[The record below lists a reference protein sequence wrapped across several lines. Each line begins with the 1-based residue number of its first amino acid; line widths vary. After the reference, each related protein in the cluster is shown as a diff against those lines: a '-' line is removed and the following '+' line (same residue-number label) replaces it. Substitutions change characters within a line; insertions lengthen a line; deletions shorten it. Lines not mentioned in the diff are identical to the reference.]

1 MRYSF
6 YLLPGLAMLALSLT
20 PAGQPQHAR
29 SASAAAAAAAP
40 LIHRP
45 AATLVAFNPLKGA
58 AQEVVTGKTGQAHKT
73 KKGETATRV
82 AVVREIDLEALKK
95 LLQRGTGTDARPL
108 LVNFWATW
116 CVPCREEFPDLVKI
130 NSDYAK
136 RNLEVITISL
146 DDPSEIKTTVPQFL
160 REVRAGNLPAYLLN
174 VIDPDIAIN
183 TIDPQW
189 RGALPAT
196 FLYDASG
203 QMVFKHTG
211 RFDTRELRAAI
222 DKVTT
227 AR

>member
-6 YLLPGLAMLALSLT
+6 YLATGLVMLALTLIPAEQTQQSLIV
-20 PAGQPQHAR
+20 HAA
-29 SASAAAAAAAP
+29 ASA
-40 LIHRP
+40 
-45 AATLVAFNPLKGA
+45 PLKHGPSA
-58 AQEVVTGKTGQAHKT
+58 KGQAHKT
-73 KKGETATRV
+73 KAGRAASRTV
-82 AVVREIDLEALKK
+82 VVREIDLEALKK
-95 LLQRGTGTDARPL
+95 LLQRETGAAARPL

-136 RNLEVITISL
+136 SNLEVITISL
-146 DDPSEIKTTVPQFL
+146 DDPDEIKTTVPQFL
-160 REVRAGNLPAYLLN
+160 REVRARDLPAYLLN
-174 VIDPDIAIN
+174 VVDPDIAIN
-183 TIDPQW
+183 TIDSQW

>member
-6 YLLPGLAMLALSLT
+6 YLVPGLAMLALMLI
-20 PAGQPQHAR
+20 PVEQLAPVGQ
-29 SASAAAAAAAP
+29 AAP
-40 LIHRP
+40 LAHGPTDALSRLE
-45 AATLVAFNPLKGA
+45 AVAQG
-58 AQEVVTGKTGQAHKT
+58 TGKTGQAHKRNA
-73 KKGETATRV
+73 GREAT
-82 AVVREIDLEALKK
+82 VVREVDLEALKK
-95 LLQRGTGTDARPL
+95 LLHREAGAEARPL

-130 NSDYAK
+130 NADYAK

-146 DDPSEIKTTVPQFL
+146 DDPAEIKTTVPKFL
-160 REVRAGNLPAYLLN
+160 REARAGELPAYLLN
-174 VIDPDIAIN
+174 VIDPDIVIN
-183 TIDPQW
+183 MIDPQW

-211 RFDTRELRAAI
+211 RFDVRELRTAI

>member
-6 YLLPGLAMLALSLT
+6 YLAPGLAMLALTLI
-20 PAGQPQHAR
+20 PAEQQHAGL
-29 SASAAAAAAAP
+29 APAAAP
-40 LIHRP
+40 LMHGPI
-45 AATLVAFNPLKGA
+45 AK
-58 AQEVVTGKTGQAHKT
+58 GQAHKT
-73 KKGETATRV
+73 KAGRATTEAV
-82 AVVREIDLEALKK
+82 VVREIDLEALKK
-95 LLQRGTGTDARPL
+95 LLQRETGAEARPL

-116 CVPCREEFPDLVKI
+116 CEPCRDEFPDLVKI
-130 NSDYAK
+130 NADYAK

-160 REVRAGNLPAYLLN
+160 REARAGELPAYLLN
-174 VIDPDIAIN
+174 VVDPDIAIN
-183 TIDPQW
+183 MIDPQW

-211 RFDTRELRAAI
+211 RFDTQQLRAAI

-227 AR
+227 AK

>member
-1 MRYSF
+1 MQHSF
-6 YLLPGLAMLALSLT
+6 YLVPGLAMLALMLI
-20 PAGQPQHAR
+20 PAEQLAPIGH
-29 SASAAAAAAAP
+29 AAP
-40 LIHRP
+40 LAHGP
-45 AATLVAFNPLKGA
+45 TAAHGRRERVAQGK
-58 AQEVVTGKTGQAHKT
+58 GKTGKAHQRNAGRDIT
-73 KKGETATRV
+73 
-82 AVVREIDLEALKK
+82 VVREVDLEALKK
-95 LLQRGTGTDARPL
+95 LLHREAGAEARPL

-130 NSDYAK
+130 NADYAK

-160 REVRAGNLPAYLLN
+160 REARAGELPAYLLN
-174 VIDPDIAIN
+174 VIDPDIVIN
-183 TIDPQW
+183 MIDPQW

-211 RFDTRELRAAI
+211 RFDVRELRTAI

-227 AR
+227 DR